1 MGRSMFADAQI
12 VNEWEGLVDPEDDFF
27 NFNTQ
32 IHGITADMVAGQPG
46 RPCYKRLDRLPWTA

>member
-1 MGRSMFADAQI
+1 MFADAQI

-27 NFNTQ
+27 DFNTQ